1 MGAAVLLAAL
11 AAAGAVA
18 LALPSRGVRLPVPAA
33 GAPAADPVTAGSSGA
48 PPDGWMLRWRP
59 LWCLL
64 VGAAAAVFVGGSA
77 GPVAGAAGAAA
88 TWVGIARAEPP
99 ARRRAREAVL
109 ADLPHVVSLLGAA
122 LRSGTPPDAAVA
134 AVCAA
139 LPGAAADRLAP
150 VSARLALGVEPVAV
164 WQSLA
169 EDPELA
175 PLGRAMAR
183 AQSTGA
189 PVVRSVERLADELA
203 ASARAAVEDR
213 ARAVGVRAA
222 LPLGLCLLPAFVLV
236 GIVPLVAGLL
246 GTLGL

>member
-1 MGAAVLLAAL
+1 MGAAVLAAAL
-11 AAAGAVA
+11 AAGAAAA
-18 LALPSRGVRLPVPAA
+18 LVLPARPAA
-33 GAPAADPVTAGSSGA
+33 RRVSPGPRAPAAAAG
-48 PPDGWMLRWRP
+48 PPSAADGWMLRGRP

-64 VGAAAAVFVGGSA
+64 AGVAAAVFVGG
-77 GPVAGAAGAAA
+77 GPGLVAGVGGAAA
-88 TWVGIARAEPP
+88 AWVGIGRAEPP

-122 LRSGTPPDAAVA
+122 LRSGTPPGAAVA

-150 VSARLALGVEPVAV
+150 VSARLALGVEPGAV

-169 EDPELA
+169 DDPELA

-183 AQSTGA
+183 AQATGT
-189 PVVRSVERLADELA
+189 PVVRTVERLADELA
-203 ASARAAVEDR
+203 GSARAAVEDR

-236 GIVPLVAGLL
+236 GIVPLVAGML

>member
-1 MGAAVLLAAL
+1 MSVIAAL
-11 AAAGAVA
+11 AVLAAGAAAA
-18 LALPSRGVRLPVPAA
+18 LALPARPTARAARAPDAVGTATASA
-33 GAPAADPVTAGSSGA
+33 GAT
-48 PPDGWMLRWRP
+48 DGWMLRWRP

-64 VGAAAAVFVGGSA
+64 AGVAAAVFVGGPA
-77 GPVAGAAGAAA
+77 GLAAGAAGAAA
-88 TWVGIARAEPP
+88 TWVGIGRAEPP

-122 LRSGTPPDAAVA
+122 LRSGTPPGAAVA
-134 AVCAA
+134 AVCTA
-139 LPGAAADRLAP
+139 LPGAATDRLAP
-150 VSARLALGVEPVAV
+150 VSARLALGMEPGAV

-183 AQSTGA
+183 AQATGT
-189 PVVRSVERLADELA
+189 PVVRTVERLADELA
-203 ASARAAVEDR
+203 AAARAQVEDR

-236 GIVPLVAGLL
+236 GIVPLVAGML

>member
-1 MGAAVLLAAL
+1 
-11 AAAGAVA
+11 
-18 LALPSRGVRLPVPAA
+18 
-33 GAPAADPVTAGSSGA
+33 
-48 PPDGWMLRWRP
+48 MLRGRP

-64 VGAAAAVFVGGSA
+64 AGVAAAVFVGG
-77 GPVAGAAGAAA
+77 GPGLVAGAAGAAA
-88 TWVGIARAEPP
+88 TWVGIGRAEPP

-122 LRSGTPPDAAVA
+122 LRSGTPPGAAVA

-150 VSARLALGVEPVAV
+150 VSARLALGVEPGAV

-169 EDPELA
+169 DDPELA

-183 AQSTGA
+183 AQATGT
-189 PVVRSVERLADELA
+189 PVVRTVERLADELA

-236 GIVPLVAGLL
+236 GIVPLVAGML

>member
-1 MGAAVLLAAL
+1 MAAAALVAVL
-11 AAAGAVA
+11 AAGAAAA
-18 LALPSRGVRLPVPAA
+18 LALPARPTTRLTAPAPGTTSPAVVPA
-33 GAPAADPVTAGSSGA
+33 
-48 PPDGWMLRWRP
+48 DGWMLRWRP

-64 VGAAAAVFVGGSA
+64 AGVAAAVFVGGPA
-77 GPVAGAAGAAA
+77 GLVAGAAGATA
-88 TWVGIARAEPP
+88 TWVGIGRTEPP

-122 LRSGTPPDAAVA
+122 LRSGTPPGAAVA

-150 VSARLALGVEPVAV
+150 VSARLALGMEPGAV

-169 EDPELA
+169 DDPELA

-183 AQSTGA
+183 AQATGT
-189 PVVRSVERLADELA
+189 PVVRTVERLADELA
-203 ASARAAVEDR
+203 ASARSAVEDR

-236 GIVPLVAGLL
+236 GIVPLVAGML